1 VTVIPETRAVIPSQA
16 TVIPETTAIV
26 PPLERVI
33 APRTRCVAHAA
44 PRIAPI
50 VAFGDPRN
58 RSPASEERLR
68 EPPTALVSGLMAL
81 VSEVTGFVD
90 ERMALVS
97 EVTGIVDERMALVSE
112 VTGIVDELTG
122 FAGSPRLQRRLSSER
137 ERPASLV
144 TV

>member
-1 VTVIPETRAVIPSQA
+1 MTVIPETRAVIPSQA

-97 EVTGIVDERMALVSE
+97 EVTGIVDE
-112 VTGIVDELTG
+112 LTG

>member
-1 VTVIPETRAVIPSQA
+1 MTVIPETRAVIPSQA

-81 VSEVTGFVD
+81 VSEVTG
-90 ERMALVS
+90 
-97 EVTGIVDERMALVSE
+97 IVDERMALVSE